1 MSDIDAGQV
10 GPGDN
15 HPKVQCD
22 LGIPNIPNIP
32 VKRKTSVRVRR

>member
-10 GPGDN
+10 GPGND

-22 LGIPNIPNIP
+22 LGIPNIP